1 MLLCQPLHA
10 QVWQLLVPAPF
21 QNAGIVRVG
30 LKAAGD
36 DEEAGQEVSRLQTM
50 PQPSHRYVPPHLCRG
65 FGVGTGGGGMV
76 DVMGMVGYAPEGRP
90 HDGGSLSDSRPVS
103 VISSFRFSSLG

>member
-21 QNAGIVRVG
+21 QNARIVRVG

-50 PQPSHRYVPPHLCRG
+50 PQPSHRYVPPRLAYMCAG
-65 FGVGTGGGGMV
+65 GLVWALVGAGWWM
-76 DVMGMVGYAPEGRP
+76 
-90 HDGGSLSDSRPVS
+90 
-103 VISSFRFSSLG
+103 